1 MSGILK
7 DVLLVFASMIIFRD
21 PVTGQ
26 QFFGYSIA
34 LAGLVYYKL
43 GSEKINNLAAD
54 TRLQIAQ
61 YRQKNPAQAK
71 LLGVVVVV
79 VIVGLILWGWPAATS
94 SGYADYVK
102 TQAGYAGKGTQY

>member
-7 DVLLVFASMIIFRD
+7 DVLLVFASMMIFRD
-21 PVTGQ
+21 PVTAQ

-43 GSEKINNLAAD
+43 GADKIQTLAAD

-61 YRQKNPAQAK
+61 YRQNNPARAK
-71 LLGVVVVV
+71 LVGIVAVVAF
-79 VIVGLILWGWPAATS
+79 VGLAFWVWVPASAT
-94 SGYADYVK
+94 GYGDY
-102 TQAGYAGKGTQY
+102 AESHAGKSG